1 MLQVWG
7 FFLFQIYHCLRR
19 RCARRNRGYSDEI
32 SSHHR
37 GHHSGGFPT
46 LQGHGSFFCG
56 GEGSV
61 IYSCSRGPSFCQPM
75 PRSSTYSIEGGYRC
89 GGEGSVAI
97 SSGDSGGTSRWGI
110 AEGTVPV
117 YGTGSGIGC
126 GSEDVIESSG
136 GGGGSICHSGKLG
149 ITEGGGSGYGY
160 DASPREKALTT
171 YGGSGG
177 SVSYS
182 GGSGY
187 GMGGCSGPELSSGV
201 GGSSQ
206 AMQQKCP
213 VVVPTVEAQ
222 QSKQTSHWPPSQKK

>member
-1 MLQVWG
+1 MQNRSLG
-7 FFLFQIYHCLRR
+7 SKIYHCLRR

-32 SSHHR
+32 SHHP
-37 GHHSGGFPT
+37 GHCSSS
-46 LQGHGSFFCG
+46 LQGHGSIFCG

-61 IYSCSRGPSFCQPM
+61 IYSRGPSSCPFM
-75 PRSSTYSIEGGYRC
+75 PTSSTYSIGGGYRC

-97 SSGDSGGTSRWGI
+97 SCGDSGETSGRGI
-110 AEGTVPV
+110 AGGTVPV
-117 YGTGSGIGC
+117 YGTGGRIGC
-126 GSEDVIESSG
+126 GSEGSG
-136 GGGGSICHSGKLG
+136 WNIIDSCGDGGPSGHSGKLS

-160 DASPREKALTT
+160 DVSPREKALTT

-177 SVSYS
+177 SGYYS

-187 GMGGCSGPELSSGV
+187 DIGGCASQELSSGG

-213 VVVPTVEAQ
+213 VVVPNIEAH
-222 QSKQTSHWPPSQKK
+222 QSKKTNHWPPSQKK